1 MSELGHIKNK
11 EEAERTLH
19 YFILLQSDIMA
30 YNKALLTEANQ
41 ELARLLSN
49 KINIEKAQVAHFFHF
64 DLSGMFAYCPIRNV
78 HSGHNATIGAY
89 LIAEG
94 GKIQI
99 RLDFTIV
106 NTMSAWC
113 PLEDVVLG

>member
-41 ELARLLSN
+41 ELAISLSN
-49 KINIEKAQVAHFFHF
+49 KIKIEKAQVDHFFHF
-64 DLSGMFAYCPIRNV
+64 DLSGMFAHCPIRHV
-78 HSGHNATIGAY
+78 HSGHSANIGAY
-89 LIAEG
+89 LIVGEA
-94 GKIQI
+94 IYI